1 MADAGLKQPTRVVLE
16 DVPPVG
22 FYPYMQERDPGRGP
36 EDVPLASALRACV
49 AYLSNDDGPRGD
61 SAPEFTYPYFMGTT
75 GAAFRLS
82 WKDGWHDDN
91 CAAWLA
97 SDDILAVFRRGFSAA
112 GYEAEII
119 CGAEQ
124 GKDSFRDRVVET
136 IAGRGHPVIAHGVV
150 GPPEEAI
157 ITGYDD
163 DGDVVI
169 GWSFFQDHE
178 PYSSEG
184 EFEPNGMFR
193 KRGWVEDTWDLMLFG
208 EPIEL
213 PPATDIYRDALAWAL
228 EVMRT
233 PLTYGDRH
241 NGIAAFDAWAAQ
253 LLRDEDF
260 ETDDMSV
267 LRRRFSPHDDNVLV
281 VAEGRHYGSVFLGQ
295 AASALPAAGSELE
308 AAADCCTAQHDR
320 MWKVWG
326 CLGGNGRSDAHVRK
340 MADPSARRE
349 IVTLLRQAREE
360 DERVAG
366 YIENAL
372 ALLG

>member
-1 MADAGLKQPTRVVLE
+1 M
-16 DVPPVG
+16 PPVG
-22 FYPYMQERDPGRGP
+22 FYPYMQNRNPDRGP
-36 EDVPLASALRACV
+36 EDVPLPATLRACMD
-49 AYLSNDDGPRGD
+49 YLVKCRGTNGGAD
-61 SAPEFTYPYFMGTT
+61 RRFTYTYFMGTT

-82 WKDGWHDDN
+82 WKEGWHDDN

-97 SDDILAVFRRGFSAA
+97 SNDILAVFRRGFAAA

-124 GKDSFRDRVVET
+124 GKGSFRDRVVET
-136 IAGRGHPVIAHGVV
+136 IAERGRPIIAHGVV

-157 ITGYDD
+157 IAGYDD

-169 GWSFFQDHE
+169 GWSHFQDHE
-178 PYSSEG
+178 PHASEG

-193 KRGWVEDTWDLMLFG
+193 KRDWVEDTWDLMLFDD
-208 EPIEL
+208 PIEL
-213 PPATDIYRDALAWAL
+213 PPIEDVSRDALAWAL
-228 EVMRT
+228 EIMRT

-267 LRRRFSPHDDNVLV
+267 LWRRFSPHDDNVLV
-281 VAEGRHYGSVFLGQ
+281 VAEGRHYGSGFLRE
-295 AASALPAAGSELE
+295 AAAALPSAAAELE
-308 AAADCCTAQHDR
+308 AAAECCAAQHDR

-326 CLGGNGRSDAHVRK
+326 CLGGNGRSEAHVRK
-340 MADPSARRE
+340 MADPGARRE
-349 IVTLLRQAREE
+349 IVALLRQSRAE
-360 DERVAG
+360 DERISEH
-366 YIENAL
+366 IERAL
-372 ALLG
+372 TQLG